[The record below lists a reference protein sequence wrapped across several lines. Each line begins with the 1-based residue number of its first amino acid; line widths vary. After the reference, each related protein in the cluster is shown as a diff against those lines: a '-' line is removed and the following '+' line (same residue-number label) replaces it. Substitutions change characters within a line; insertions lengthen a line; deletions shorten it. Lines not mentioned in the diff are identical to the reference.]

1 MALRDFALLI
11 LMCLVWAFN
20 TILSKYVVS
29 GLEVPPLFYA
39 AARFAILTVV
49 LIPFLRPA
57 PRPIWRLVV
66 TALLMGGGNF
76 ALMFVGLKM
85 STPSAV

>member
-20 TILSKYVVS
+20 TILSKDVVS

-57 PRPIWRLVV
+57 PRPIWRLEI
-66 TALLMGGGNF
+66 
-76 ALMFVGLKM
+76 
-85 STPSAV
+85 

>member
-11 LMCLVWAFN
+11 LMCLVWASN
-20 TILSKYVVS
+20 NILSKYVVS

-39 AARFAILTVV
+39 AARFAILTII

-57 PRPIWRLVV
+57 PRPIWRSPPW
-66 TALLMGGGNF
+66 AR
-76 ALMFVGLKM
+76 
-85 STPSAV
+85 ST